1 MNEMLIILSM
11 GVFSGVLSGIL
22 GVGGGVVLV
31 PMMVFLLG
39 TEQHMAQGV
48 SMLFIIPTA
57 LSGLYHLIKC
67 KLVDLKV
74 AMFLASG
81 AIVGA
86 LISANF
92 VHHIA
97 AADLKKIFGVFVI
110 YSGFRMV
117 MPKKK

>member
-1 MNEMLIILSM
+1 MNEWAVILLM
-11 GVFSGVLSGIL
+11 GLTTGVLSGVL

-31 PMMVFLLG
+31 PMLVFFLG

-57 LSGLYHLIKC
+57 LSGLDHLYKS
-67 KLVDLKV
+67 KLVNLQS
-74 AMFLASG
+74 AMLISVG
-81 AIVGA
+81 AIFGT

-92 VHHIA
+92 VQYIPA
-97 AADLKKIFGVFVI
+97 SDLKKLFGAFVI

-117 MPKKK
+117 LPKKN